1 MGLATSGSPSMQR
14 ALSAL
19 KRSRFMRFLA
29 VGFLNTIFGYSIYTA
44 VYLAWRV
51 PTVAI
56 VVATII
62 GVLFNFFT
70 TGRIVF
76 DNRRLSV
83 VLPFIMAYGVSMLL
97 NIALVNM
104 LLLLGIGALV
114 AQALSL
120 PFVVVATYLINARL
134 VFRD

>member
-1 MGLATSGSPSMQR
+1 MQR

>member
-1 MGLATSGSPSMQR
+1 
-14 ALSAL
+14 
-19 KRSRFMRFLA
+19 
-29 VGFLNTIFGYSIYTA
+29 
-44 VYLAWRV
+44 
-51 PTVAI
+51 
-56 VVATII
+56 
-62 GVLFNFFT
+62 VLFNFFT

-83 VLPFIMAYGVSMLL
+83 MLPFIMAYGVSMLL
-97 NIALVNM
+97 NIALVEM

-134 VFRD
+134 VFCD